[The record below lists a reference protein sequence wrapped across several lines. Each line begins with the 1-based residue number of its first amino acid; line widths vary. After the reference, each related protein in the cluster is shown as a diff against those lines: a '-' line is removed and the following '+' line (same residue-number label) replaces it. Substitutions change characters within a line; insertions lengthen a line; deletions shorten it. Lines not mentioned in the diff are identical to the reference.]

1 MSEQQKK
8 GRLGEVIRFVVTG
21 GVCFLIEQA
30 VLSLL
35 KEIFGLDVNIGTP
48 IAFLVSVV
56 ANYLLCVKWV
66 FPGADGSGGQTK
78 GGLCAHKRH
87 RFLPELG
94 HHGAP
99 DRAFRAGRHSADPL
113 RHPAESLPSEQGNCD
128 PAGDGLE
135 LLHKAA
141 DIEEEVTQGALPL
154 DPTKGSS
161 TLWTPFRAI
170 QLVTTAH
177 YARVLIRHPFP
188 HASSFPL

>member
-66 FPGADGSGGQTK
+66 FPGAGGSG
-78 GGLCAHKRH
+78 A
-87 RFLPELG
+87 
-94 HHGAP
+94 
-99 DRAFRAGRHSADPL
+99 
-113 RHPAESLPSEQGNCD
+113 CD
-128 PAGDGLE
+128 
-135 LLHKAA
+135 
-141 DIEEEVTQGALPL
+141 
-154 DPTKGSS
+154 
-161 TLWTPFRAI
+161 
-170 QLVTTAH
+170 
-177 YARVLIRHPFP
+177 LIREIRQVSVSYSSSARSFILRMA
-188 HASSFPL
+188 ASLLTILVSMGSDIF